1 MQDPIKCNLCDP
13 RTHDMMR
20 WWWLWWSG
28 ERAQVE
34 ECVFGCLLW
43 VQINSHQKLK
53 CLFNGRMTVRGGSQ
67 FPKTWQLINL
77 PFCHL
82 SVDEMFPLTLVQVKK
97 GIIPYI
103 GYRDIA
109 GVSGNDFW
117 IFENGNGS
125 AYSQLLG
132 TGTGMKNSIPN
143 FREREWE

>member
-1 MQDPIKCNLCDP
+1 M
-13 RTHDMMR
+13 
-20 WWWLWWSG
+20 
-28 ERAQVE
+28 
-34 ECVFGCLLW
+34 
-43 VQINSHQKLK
+43 
-53 CLFNGRMTVRGGSQ
+53 
-67 FPKTWQLINL
+67 
-77 PFCHL
+77 

-132 TGTGMKNSIPN
+132 TGTGMKIPFPIFGNGNGNGNSIPELW
-143 FREREWE
+143 ERE